1 MFYENQYQLA
11 YVTPDLD
18 QGIAILG
25 QQFGVPAFKG
35 LGGDNFVENTVWT
48 PAGDRDIGMR
58 VAIATVGHLT
68 LEVLQPV
75 SGATEIF
82 TDTPLPGHPLRL
94 HHTGMRT
101 NDSQTPPA
109 ALEAPA
115 RQVVMAGGYKLAKFI
130 YVDARAT
137 LGHFLEYAQ
146 APAEHWDR

>member
-18 QGIAILG
+18 QGIALLE
-25 QQFGVPAFKG
+25 QQYGVPAFKG
-35 LGGDNFVENTVWT
+35 LGGDNFVENNVWT
-48 PAGDRDIGMR
+48 PDGDRDIGMR

-68 LEVLQPV
+68 IEVLQPV

-82 TDTPLPGHPLRL
+82 TDMLLPGQPLRL
-94 HHTGMRT
+94 HHIGMRT
-101 NDSQTPPA
+101 NDLDAVRAGHEA
-109 ALEAPA
+109 AG
-115 RQVVMAGGYKLAKFI
+115 RQIVMAGGYKLAKFI